1 VTVPQSTSPTQQP
14 PSPFAQ
20 PWPQGVIA
28 RYLTIA
34 GATVDLTRTNDGKTV
49 SRCTGCGDARFPNSE
64 LFLRGEANSHA
75 ERCRALPR
83 PEAQR

>member
-1 VTVPQSTSPTQQP
+1 MERTDTQPHQ

-20 PWPQGVIA
+20 PWPDGVIA

-34 GATVDLTRTNDGKTV
+34 GATVDLRPASDGKV
-49 SRCTGCGDARFPNSE
+49 QSKCTGCGEFWYPSSGGYIR
-64 LFLRGEANSHA
+64 REAQAHA
-75 ERCRALPR
+75 ERCRALPH